1 MTEQLVGRAGR
12 VTKTTVHTLSYDAFR
27 FLGPGL
33 IGNPVIEVNLHKPKI
48 LGADGRGSKCRQ
60 DREQFLNAC

>member
-1 MTEQLVGRAGR
+1 
-12 VTKTTVHTLSYDAFR
+12 VHTLSYDAFR